1 MKMYICAIKT
11 VTKGMKPI
19 KMMRLNAVSTIA
31 SQKVRANYLI
41 VLTEFKLFFFPTKIK
56 QTINECTDDF

>member
-1 MKMYICAIKT
+1 MKMYICAIKI

-31 SQKVRANYLI
+31 SQKSK
-41 VLTEFKLFFFPTKIK
+41 FK
-56 QTINECTDDF
+56 QTINECIDDF